1 MQELEW
7 CSDNAD
13 HGNTT
18 YRRDAIDIRSSLLAV
33 SRAKPKRAAKAIS
46 IILSDKR
53 NKAFKQEMLNVL
65 SPYNANRSLE
75 TLMIKG
81 IRDSIA
87 HHTMQRGG
95 SRTLASETFIQN
107 VCCACMFGDDSD
119 NPFLGLQVKTILGI
133 NYRQLER
140 ARTKAQ
146 YLIKNSEIMESLDRD
161 VRKDFIRVKLA
172 PYVYSFLMD
181 DSYTR
186 LDTNQGLVE
195 VVDPRSGKV
204 VDEYKRI

>member
-1 MQELEW
+1 VQELEW

-65 SPYNANRSLE
+65 SPYNANQSLE

-87 HHTMQRGG
+87 HHTMQGGG

-107 VCCACMFGDDSD
+107 VCCACMFELGNISCDDSD
-119 NPFLGLQVKTILGI
+119 NPFPGLQVRNILGI

-140 ARTKAQ
+140 ARTNHCKQKTLTYCWYIQNDSNMPAICRQ
-146 YLIKNSEIMESLDRD
+146 VANSTS
-161 VRKDFIRVKLA
+161 
-172 PYVYSFLMD
+172 
-181 DSYTR
+181 
-186 LDTNQGLVE
+186 E
-195 VVDPRSGKV
+195 VG
-204 VDEYKRI
+204 

>member
-53 NKAFKQEMLNVL
+53 NEAFKQEMLNVL

-87 HHTMQRGG
+87 HHTLQRGG

-107 VCCACMFGDDSD
+107 VCCACMFGDDSEK
-119 NPFLGLQVKTILGI
+119 PFPGLQVRNILGI
-133 NYRQLER
+133 NYRQLKI
-140 ARTKAQ
+140 ARTKDKKGVNAKAVEF
-146 YLIKNSEIMESLDRD
+146 LLAENKWKIELDGG
-161 VRKDFIRVKLA
+161 KTMMI
-172 PYVYSFLMD
+172 
-181 DSYTR
+181 SYDQFCRGKKR
-186 LDTNQGLVE
+186 LDKINEQKKKKDAQT
-195 VVDPRSGKV
+195 K
-204 VDEYKRI
+204 